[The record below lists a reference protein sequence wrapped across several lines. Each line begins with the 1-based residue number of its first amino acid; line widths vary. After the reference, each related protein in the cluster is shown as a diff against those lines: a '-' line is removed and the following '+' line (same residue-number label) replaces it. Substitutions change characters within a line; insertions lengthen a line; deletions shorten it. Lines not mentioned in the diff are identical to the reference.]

1 MRVTVRDPSSNVI
14 YQSKVVW
21 NRKIITEFAR
31 SISSTMI
38 GERTSSMLDEIASK
52 TAQRR
57 KAAVDS
63 GKRSKTLNEVKLG
76 KIINMSPQSFPK
88 SQAK

>member
-1 MRVTVRDPSSNVI
+1 MRVRDPSSNVI

-63 GKRSKTLNEVKLG
+63 GKRSKTLNEVK
-76 KIINMSPQSFPK
+76 PR
-88 SQAK
+88 

>member
-63 GKRSKTLNEVKLG
+63 GKRSKTLNEVK
-76 KIINMSPQSFPK
+76 PR
-88 SQAK
+88 